1 MPIEVMSKKIY
12 TFLLSACAIIA
23 AGSACNKVDDLPGM
37 PESKNSSKKKMD
49 FDIMVTRDGQLIE
62 QGRVMTKSNVDTDT
76 KLATMDT
83 DLPFGLV
90 GIDFEHGD
98 IVLDN
103 ARISSS
109 GGDYTAAFDEFMWSA
124 SNKLSLS
131 AYYPFVDEL
140 SYGDEYKSY
149 SIPYSVNET
158 EAGPLVSKTV
168 EKAINQ
174 LNMVPLVFQ
183 HITNDIGYKICD
195 ITPDENLQGLIHL
208 RKVTATN
215 VAQAGVYVNDITSNT
230 GVWHKQG
237 YYRRIVVF
245 EGDEVIG
252 VGSGNEKFI
261 GYDKLVDRMS
271 DSHRYYSIPDDIE
284 IGKQCVEVVYDVDS
298 FTVGTYTYAPLKDQV
313 AKFMLY
319 GLLPDNVFV
328 YGKQYTFHLGL
339 DLSKIYK
346 QITFAVSVSD
356 WETSIYENN
365 DDF

>member
-1 MPIEVMSKKIY
+1 MKINLVI
-12 TFLLSACAIIA
+12 TLLSISALAL
-23 AGSACNKVDDLPGM
+23 AGSSCNKIDDLPGGQ
-37 PESKNSSKKKMD
+37 NDTKKKMD

-62 QGRVMTKSNVDTDT
+62 KGRTGVMAKSSVDTDT

-83 DLPFGLV
+83 DIPFGLI

-98 IVLDN
+98 VVLDN

-109 GGDYTAAFDEFMWSA
+109 AGDYSAVFDDYLWSS
-124 SNKLSLS
+124 SNRISFS
-131 AYYPFVDEL
+131 AYYPFVDEVD
-140 SYGDEYKSY
+140 YGDEYKSY
-149 SIPYSVNET
+149 AIPFQANET

-195 ITPDENLQGLIHL
+195 ITPDPNLQGLIHL
-208 RKVTATN
+208 RKVTATK
-215 VAQAGVYVNDITSNT
+215 VAQAGVYINDIKSNT

-237 YYRRIVVF
+237 YYRKIVVF
-245 EGDEVIG
+245 EGDALVG
-252 VGSGNEKFI
+252 VGSENEKFI
-261 GYDKLVDRMS
+261 GYDSLVDRMA

-284 IGKQCVEVVYDVDS
+284 IGKQCVEVVFDVDG
-298 FTVGTYTYAPLKDQV
+298 FTLNNFYYQPLTNQV
-313 AKFMLY
+313 KKFMLY

-328 YGKQYTFHLGL
+328 YGKQYTFHLGI
-339 DLSKIYK
+339 DLSSIYHE
-346 QITFAVSVSD
+346 ITFAPSVSD